1 MRVSLD
7 STQTPVHKT
16 SILAR
21 LIAVLPLI
29 AVTVCVSAATKKEQE
44 RPYVFEMPSQKVEEA
59 LNQVAQKT
67 GHQLLFSVELVESLT
82 APTLVGEYSVQQ
94 ALDRLL
100 EGSNLSGRV
109 TERGVI
115 VLVAVDAKAP
125 NSEAETAEMN
135 TYNKGIFAVIM
146 GLFSAPT
153 MAVGQAAQEEDVAQ
167 DPASEVRSIIEEV
180 IVTSQRREQNLQ
192 DVSVSVVVVTGDDLR
207 ARNENEISSLEKFDP
222 SFRFAEGSQDA
233 GRTIRIRGVGTQT
246 FSRGAEQSIAVF
258 VDGVVA
264 SNLPAALVDLNDVA
278 RIEVLHGPQGM
289 LFGKNASAGLLNI
302 VTANPTE
309 ATEYGFGVS
318 YGDENEIKIDG
329 YASGSLIENTLTGRI
344 SFYSNT
350 RDGHIKN
357 VFPGGKNHNDRDDA
371 GYRAKLLWTPND
383 NFDALL
389 TVAHSERDH
398 HCCVTTAVAV
408 TPGTVADL
416 QGTPFGTF
424 NDKMNSE
431 AITRGTTDLDT
442 FILNVNYQLSGGNT
456 FSSITGY
463 QDAESVDN
471 VNAFNLGSVPYLVPN
486 LGVDRAKQWTQE
498 FQLASPAGEQFEY
511 ILGFYYFEKEIER
524 QFRQNVDFNFFRGR
538 APGEIGRS
546 TLMDLTTDFS
556 SAAVFGNLTWN
567 LSDRARLSVGAR
579 WQTDETGTEHLIS
592 SDPTAFQTVLL
603 PNVGYVKLSD
613 DDTATSWRL
622 VGEYD
627 WTETVMAY
635 ASVVRGYKGQ
645 VVNNLPTIT
654 IDADPIL
661 DPEIPT
667 SYEAGIK
674 SELWGSR
681 VRLNG
686 SLFHTRFEDFQAA
699 ATDVNVVPAQFFLA
713 NAGELTTEGV
723 EVSIDARINNAFR
736 ATGSATYQRAVYD
749 SYPGAACY
757 LGQTAAQ
764 GCVGR
769 FQDLSGTDLT
779 GANRWV
785 YALTGHY
792 TKPLNTIPYSLS
804 VLGSWVWRDATRG
817 ANNDPNPL
825 AGIDSYGVADLFIG
839 LDSNDNKYSFKIF
852 AKNLFDEF
860 YVVNRRRISTG
871 GVTADQQLAYEYTR
885 RIGVSARVNF

>member
-1 MRVSLD
+1 VRVSPD
-7 STQTPVHKT
+7 SVQTPIHKT

-21 LIAVLPLI
+21 LIAVLLSL
-29 AVTVCVSAATKKEQE
+29 AVTVCVSAATEKEQE
-44 RPYVFEMPSQKVEEA
+44 HLYVFEIPSQKVEDA

-67 GHQLLFSVELVESLT
+67 GHQLLFSVELVELLKSP
-82 APTLVGEYSVQQ
+82 ALVGDFSVQQ
-94 ALDRLL
+94 ALNRLL

-109 TERGVI
+109 TGRGVI
-115 VLVAVDAKAP
+115 VIVPSGAKAP
-125 NSEAETAEMN
+125 DSEPERAAMN
-135 TYNKGIFAVIM
+135 TYNKGIFAVLM
-146 GLFSAPT
+146 GLFGVPT
-153 MAVGQAAQEEDVAQ
+153 MAVGQTAQGDDVAQ
-167 DPASEVRSIIEEV
+167 EPASEVRSVIEEV
-180 IVTSQRREQNLQ
+180 IVTAQRREQNLQ
-192 DVSVSVVVVTGDDLR
+192 DVSVSVAVVTGDDLR
-207 ARNENEISSLEKFDP
+207 ARNENEISALEKFDP

-233 GRTIRIRGVGTQT
+233 GRTVRIRGVGTQT

-264 SNLPAALVDLNDVA
+264 SNLPAALVDLNDVE

-309 ATEYGFGVS
+309 APEYGFGVS
-318 YGDENEIKIDG
+318 YGEENEFKIDG
-329 YASGSLIENTLTGRI
+329 YASGSLIENTLAGRI

-350 RDGHIKN
+350 RDGYIKN
-357 VFPGGKNHNDRDDA
+357 VFPGGTDHNDRDDS
-371 GYRAKLLWTPND
+371 GYRAKLQWTPTD
-383 NFDALL
+383 NFNALL
-389 TVAHSERDH
+389 TVAHSERDW
-398 HCCVTTAVAV
+398 HCCVNTAVEV
-408 TPGTVADL
+408 TPGTVAGL
-416 QGTPFGTF
+416 QGTPFGSE

-431 AITRGTTDLDT
+431 AITSGTTDLDT
-442 FILNVNYQLSGGNT
+442 FILDLNYQLPGGNS

-471 VNAFNLGSVPYLVPN
+471 VNAANTGSVPYLVPN

-498 FQLASPAGEQFEY
+498 FRLTSPAGDQFEY
-511 ILGFYYFEKEIER
+511 VVGLYYFEKEIER
-524 QFRQNVDFNFFRGR
+524 EFTQNVDFNFLRGR

-546 TLMDLTTDFS
+546 TLMDFTTDFK

-567 LSDRARLSVGAR
+567 LSDRARLSAGAR

-627 WTETVMAY
+627 WTENVMAY

-654 IDADPIL
+654 IDPDPIL

-674 SELWGSR
+674 SELWDRR

-686 SLFHTRFEDFQAA
+686 SLFHTKFEDFQAA
-699 ATDVNVVPAQFFLA
+699 ATDVNSVPAQFFLA

-723 EVSIDARINNAFR
+723 EVSIDARINSAFR
-736 ATGSATYQRAVYD
+736 ATGSATYQRAIYD

-769 FQDLSGTDLT
+769 FQDLAGSDLT

-792 TKPLNTIPYSLS
+792 TKPLNLIPYSLS
-804 VLGSWVWRDATRG
+804 VLGSWVWRDETRG

-885 RIGVSARVNF
+885 RIGISARVNF